1 MNWPQKLRRRS
12 LSVRIAQFRFVST
25 VLFVLLLVAFWEIQV
40 VNSDFYR
47 NQARQNRIKTIPIP
61 AARGNIMARDG
72 RVLAQSRVAL
82 SAMID
87 PSHTSPER
95 LPRIARGL
103 GLEPEFL
110 EMRIAE
116 GSQYSRSNHFVLKE
130 NLTSKDLAFLHAH
143 RSEFREIDLIRGMRR
158 QYPATAVSAHT
169 IGYVGEVSKHEL
181 NQREYLLHDYGA
193 EIGKSGVERQY
204 DRWLAGENG
213 SLEYLVD
220 SLGRQLWTAGRVESV
235 PGNDLT
241 LTIDLDLQSVA
252 ELGLEGRKGAVVAL
266 DPRNGEIL
274 ALASAPAFA
283 PNKFV
288 EGFSRDEWLALDGDP
303 RKPMLNR
310 AIQGT
315 YAMGSVFK
323 PIHGLAGLESDEVRA
338 DFKVHCTGGMQFGGR
353 FFGCHKHDGHGVV
366 DLRRA
371 IAVSCDVYFY
381 RLGHQL
387 RVEKLAEYARMAGLG
402 ARTGVDLPDEAS
414 GLVPSIQWK
423 VRNTLRPWHPGE
435 TIVLSI
441 GQGAMSV
448 TPLQAAHAIG
458 GLAMGGVWHRP
469 HLVSREHSGRIDP
482 GAPPVPPRIR
492 RIKSEHLKAL
502 RQAMSDVVNR
512 GGTGGQARVRG
523 LEVCGKTGTSQRVSN
538 SLRLAAQREEF
549 EDDAWFVGFAPCR
562 SPQIV
567 VAGILENGR
576 KSSYAAALVRDVIQ
590 VWNLNR
596 SRGKTSPPD
605 GPLDL
610 SEGIEG

>member
-25 VLFVLLLVAFWEIQV
+25 VLFALLLVAFWEIQV
-40 VNSDFYR
+40 VNSDLYR
-47 NQARQNRIKTIPIP
+47 KQARENRIKTIPIP

-72 RVLAQSRVAL
+72 RVLAQSRIAL

-87 PSHTSPER
+87 TSHTSPER

-103 GLEPEFL
+103 GLDPGFL
-110 EMRIAE
+110 EMRLAE

-130 NLTSKDLAFLHAH
+130 NLSPADLAFLHAH

-158 QYPATAVSAHT
+158 QYPETAISVHT

-220 SLGRQLWTAGRVESV
+220 TLGRQLLTVGRVESV

-288 EGFSRDEWLALDGDP
+288 EGFSRDEWFALDGDP

-323 PIHGLAGLESDEVRA
+323 PIHGLAGLESSLA
-338 DFKVHCTGGMQFGGR
+338 GAGTSVHCAGGMQFGGR
-353 FFGCHKHDGHGVV
+353 YFGCHKHDGHGLV

-387 RVEKLAEYARMAGLG
+387 GVETLASYARMAGLG

-414 GLVPSIQWK
+414 GLVPSIRWK
-423 VRNTLRPWHPGE
+423 IRKTLRPWHPGE
-435 TIVLSI
+435 TIVLAI
-441 GQGAMSV
+441 GQGPMSV
-448 TPLQAAHAIG
+448 TPLQAAHAMG
-458 GLAMGGVWHRP
+458 GLAMGGVWHQP
-469 HLVSREHSGRIDP
+469 HLVSHKQSSMIDP
-482 GAPPVPPRIR
+482 AARPVPPRIR
-492 RIKSEHLKAL
+492 PIAPEHFEAL
-502 RQAMSDVVNR
+502 RQAMFDVVNG

-538 SLRLAAQREEF
+538 SLRLAARQEEF

-567 VAGILENGR
+567 VAGLLENGR

-590 VWNLNR
+590 VWHVNR
-596 SRGKTSPPD
+596 SRRHTSAPD
-605 GPLDL
+605 GALTR